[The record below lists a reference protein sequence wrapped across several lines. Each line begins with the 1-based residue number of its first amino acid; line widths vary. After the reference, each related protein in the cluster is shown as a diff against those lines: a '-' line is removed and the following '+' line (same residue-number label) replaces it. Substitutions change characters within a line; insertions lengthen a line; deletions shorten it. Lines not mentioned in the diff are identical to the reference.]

1 MAQTATDRPGRTPR
15 ADRLKVDFLYFEDC
29 PSHDRALA
37 LLEEVLREEGAE
49 AHVDVRRVETD
60 REAAELRFP
69 GSPTIRINGFDI
81 VEDPALPAGLSCRA
95 YRQPNGRISPLPPR
109 EAIVHAVRMALRA
122 PEIDETNGSRVAG
135 S

>member
-1 MAQTATDRPGRTPR
+1 MAQTATDRPGTTPQ
-15 ADRLKVDFLYFEDC
+15 AGDLKVDFLYFEDC
-29 PSHDRALA
+29 PSHDRALQ

-49 AHVDVRRVETD
+49 AQVDVRRVETD
-60 REAAELRFP
+60 REAEELRFP

-81 VEDPALPAGLSCRA
+81 IEDPALPIGLSCRA

-109 EAIVHAVRMALRA
+109 DAIAHAVRMALRA
-122 PEIDETNGSRVAG
+122 PQIDEADGYRVAG